1 MKQKR
6 ITFLPFDTLIFI
18 IAVIVLVFSF
28 MIAPRKKVAFKKS
41 TIVFLQWWESSMDDG
56 SLDKL
61 IREFEHEN
69 PAINVKKAALSKNDT
84 LRYLRDGTF
93 AEQPLY
99 DIVALDPYWI
109 PELIQKNY
117 LYKLEPSFFY
127 AQNNKEAAS
136 ALPVDTVFKTFTGT
150 DGLYALPVVTFVNYL
165 FYNIPLLRNAGFD
178 RPPKTREDFVDMC
191 KKLAAGGGTYGY
203 AISDDVW
210 TDCFPWVWQ
219 AGVNASRVDGGFPA
233 EAFFKDRTVRQ
244 SLAFLNGLNRDKL
257 IYPYPFEFNDEEK
270 IKAFGEGKAAMVC
283 APISAVRQVRALNA
297 GLEFNVT
304 TIPPPR
310 NYSGKPV
317 LNVTGWFAGVP
328 ASGQQIDSAVIFL
341 EFLNA
346 KKSELAKAS
355 GALAVHAGTLEE
367 QDSIYQKAQ
376 NLFNGAELIE
386 DYFLFSDIPQT
397 SAALIDE
404 VRKE

>member
-1 MKQKR
+1 MKQKH
-6 ITFLPFDTLIFI
+6 ITFLRFDTVIFI
-18 IAVIVLVFSF
+18 VAVIVLVFSF
-28 MIAPRKKVAFKKS
+28 MIAPRKKVVFKKS
-41 TIVFLQWWESSMDDG
+41 TIVFLQWWEAGMDDG

-69 PAINVKKAALSKNDT
+69 PAINVKMAELSKNDT

-117 LYKLEPSFFY
+117 LHKLEPALFY
-127 AQNNKEAAS
+127 AHTTEETAS
-136 ALPVDTVFKTFTGT
+136 GMPVDSLYKTFTGAE
-150 DGLYALPVVTFVNYL
+150 GLYAIPVVTFGNYL
-165 FYNIPLLRNAGFD
+165 FYNIPLLRDAGFD
-178 RPPKTREDFVDMC
+178 RPPKTREDFIDICKNLVD
-191 KKLAAGGGTYGY
+191 GGGGYGY

-210 TDCFPWVWQ
+210 VDCFPWVWQ
-219 AGVNASRVDGGFPA
+219 AGVGISRVDGGFPA

-244 SLAFLNGLNRDKL
+244 SLAFLNGLNRGKL
-257 IYPYPFEFNDEEK
+257 LYPYPFEFNAAEK
-270 IKAFGEGKAAMVC
+270 IKAFSEGRAAMVC
-283 APISAVRQVRALNA
+283 APISAVRQIRALNA
-297 GLEFNVT
+297 GLDFNVT

-310 NYSGKPV
+310 NYSGRPV

-328 ASGQQIDSAVIFL
+328 AAGQQIDSAVIFL

-346 KKSELAKAS
+346 KKSELAQAS
-355 GALAVHAGTLEE
+355 GALAVNTGTPAE
-367 QDSIYQKAQ
+367 QDGIYQKAQ
-376 NLFNGAELIE
+376 NLFNGAEIIE
-386 DYFLFSDIPQT
+386 DYFLFSDIVQT
-397 SAALIDE
+397 GAALMDE